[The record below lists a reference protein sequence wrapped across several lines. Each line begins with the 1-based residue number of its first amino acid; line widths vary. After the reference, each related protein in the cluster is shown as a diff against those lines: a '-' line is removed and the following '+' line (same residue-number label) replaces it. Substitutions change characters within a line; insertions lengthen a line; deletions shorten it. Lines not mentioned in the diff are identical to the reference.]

1 MAVLQSCDTRGVRIA
16 VVSLALCGVVACG
29 ATERVP
35 TTAPKGTGVQ
45 PPGLRLPDNVT
56 PLAYDLKLDVDPDS
70 EQFRGEVT
78 IEVRIERATDHVW
91 LHSDQLGITEAT
103 WTDGTLTPVDV
114 QGEQMKAYR
123 FGRVVEAGTTTK
135 LHFTYSGLA
144 TGDQEGLFRQ
154 RGGAWYMFTQGEA
167 VFTRRITP
175 CFDEPRWK
183 TPWRVTLVVP
193 RRQVALANM
202 PETLTTVI
210 DGGKK
215 EVAFAES
222 PPMPSYLLAF
232 AIGPF
237 DLVDAGTVGR
247 NKVPVRVVVRAG
259 EGKRA
264 GVVALRLPAV
274 VKAIEDYLDDALPLT
289 KLDIVGVPSFFGAME
304 NPGLITFHEPILL
317 GNPKRDA
324 FADYFTYIAAHE
336 LVHQWFGNSVTPA
349 WWDHLWLSEAF
360 ASWLGDKVT
369 REQDAY
375 DDTVLRVALARRE
388 AIGTGG
394 ETDSKP
400 LLRHVTTTVDADEG
414 FDAIAYAK
422 GQLVLSTFEAFI
434 GPDEFKSR
442 VRTYVKSRRGRSVT
456 SDDLFPTIA
465 IGEQGEAFKSF
476 VASRGTPV
484 VHFELRCQGRPE
496 LIAHAAM
503 RVPVCVSFGTGK
515 TTGRTCTLVGASTSI
530 SVGDTCP
537 SWVLGNPDGSYY
549 HVGWRTQGPRGPAPP
564 RASMAPLARI
574 IAGDDLAAAVDRG
587 ELAAA
592 DALAQLRDLADP
604 TDVYAQLGAVVLAR
618 TIDTLVDDATR
629 PAWTQWLATQFADR
643 LVADKKAAPADGE
656 LSRLLV
662 NVVPADQFA
671 NAITRRAH
679 DVIEKVIPA
688 AQGELP
694 AHLVALAGVHGGDK
708 LFDRIVARAAVLR
721 DPDVRDTWIE
731 SLGELGVAQVPKAV
745 ALVVDSDLSPETT
758 WLAVARFFARPETR
772 TAAWRAVKA
781 ALPAIKRRVSTAERH
796 QLMLSVGHMCDAT
809 SRGEVATAFAGDKD
823 LTTALQAI
831 DRCIGRRAKL
841 GDLAS
846 ALATSK

>member
-1 MAVLQSCDTRGVRIA
+1 MAVLQSCDTHGVRIA
-16 VVSLALCGVVACG
+16 VLGLALWGAVACG
-29 ATERVP
+29 ASERIP
-35 TTAPKGTGVQ
+35 RTAPKLTGLQ
-45 PPGLRLPDNVT
+45 PPGLRLPDDVT

-103 WTDGTLTPVDV
+103 WSDGTLTPVDV

-123 FGRVVEAGTTTK
+123 FGRVIAAGTTTK

-154 RGGAWYMFTQGEA
+154 REGAWYMFTQGEA

-193 RRQVALANM
+193 RKQVALANM
-202 PETLTTVI
+202 PEMLTTVI

-215 EVAFAES
+215 EVAFAET
-222 PPMPSYLLAF
+222 PPLPSYLLAL

-237 DLVDAGTVGR
+237 ELVDAGTVGR

-264 GVVALRLPAV
+264 GVVALRLPAI
-274 VKAIEDYLDDALPLT
+274 VKALEDYLDDPLPLT
-289 KLDIVGVPSFFGAME
+289 KLDIVGVPRFFGAME

-375 DDTVLRVALARRE
+375 DDSVLRLALARRE
-388 AIGTGG
+388 AIGADRAV
-394 ETDSKP
+394 DSQP
-400 LLRHVTTTVDADEG
+400 LLRHVTTTIDADEG

-434 GPDEFKSR
+434 GPEEFKAR
-442 VRTYVKSRRGRSVT
+442 VRRYAKSRRGKSVT
-456 SDDLFPTIA
+456 SDDLFPNIA
-465 IGEQGEAFKSF
+465 SGEQGEAFKSF

-484 VHFELRCQGRPE
+484 VHFELRCQGKPE
-496 LIAHAAM
+496 LVAHAAM
-503 RVPVCVSFGTGK
+503 RVPVCVTFGAGK
-515 TTGRTCTLVGASTSI
+515 ASGRACALVGATTSI
-530 SVGDTCP
+530 PVGDTCP
-537 SWVLGNPDGSYY
+537 AWVLGNPDGSYY
-549 HVGWRTQGPRGPAPP
+549 HVGWRSNGPRGPAPP
-564 RASMAPLARI
+564 RAEMTNLARI
-574 IAGDDLAAAVDRG
+574 MAGDDLAAAVDRG
-587 ELAAA
+587 ELSGA

-604 TDVYAQLGAVVLAR
+604 RDVYLQLGAVALAR
-618 TIDTLVDDATR
+618 TIDNVVDDATR
-629 PAWTQWLATQFADR
+629 PAWTAWVAARFSERLAT
-643 LVADKKAAPADGE
+643 DKKAGPADAE
-656 LSRLLV
+656 LSRLLID
-662 NVVPADQFA
+662 VVPADQFA
-671 NAITRRAH
+671 NSITHRAH
-679 DVIEKVIPA
+679 DLLDKLIPA

-694 AHLVALAGVHGGDK
+694 PQLVALAGVHGADK
-708 LFDRIVARAAVLR
+708 LFDRIVARVAGLR
-721 DPDVRDTWIE
+721 DEDVRDTWIA

-745 ALVVDSDLSPETT
+745 ALVINSDLLPETT
-758 WLAVARFFARPETR
+758 WLAVARFFERPETR
-772 TAAWRAVKA
+772 SAAWRAVKA
-781 ALPAIKRRVSTAERH
+781 VLPALKRRVSADVQHEV
-796 QLMLSVGHMCDAT
+796 MLSVAHLCDAT
-809 SRGEVATAFAGDKD
+809 SRSDIAAAFVGDKD
-823 LTTALQAI
+823 LTTTLQTI
-831 DRCIGRRAKL
+831 DRCIDRRAKL
-841 GDLAS
+841 GDLAA
-846 ALATSK
+846 ALAASK